1 MDIPMELQNKIAI
14 VTGGSRGIGLAVVEA
29 FLREGA
35 SVVLCASRQETAE
48 KAVAGIKEKDSD
60 AKVEGIW
67 PNLSDY
73 ADVKAAFD
81 AVAEKYGRIDILV
94 NNAGVSEST
103 PFANYTEEVFDR
115 VMDLNVKG
123 VYNCSKAVSDHMV
136 AQGAGVIL
144 NTSSM
149 VSRYGQPA
157 GIAYPTSKF
166 AVNGFTL
173 SLARELA
180 PKGVRVNAVAPGITE
195 TDMVKALPEQVIG
208 PMIQSIPLR
217 RIGKPED
224 IANALVF
231 LASDKASYITGVVL
245 SVDGLART

>member
-1 MDIPMELQNKIAI
+1 MELQNKVAI
-14 VTGGSRGIGLAVVEA
+14 VTGGSRGIGLAIVEA
-29 FLREGA
+29 FLKEGA
-35 SVVLCASRQETAE
+35 VVVLCASRKETADR
-48 KAVAGIKEKDSD
+48 AVDGIKGADPQ
-60 AKVEGIW
+60 AKVEGIY
-67 PNLSDY
+67 PDLSDY
-73 ADVKAAFD
+73 ASVKAAFD
-81 AVAEKYGRIDILV
+81 AVKEKYGRIDVLV

-103 PFANYTEEVFDR
+103 PFLNYTEETFDK

-123 VYNCSKAVSDHMV
+123 VYNCSRAVSDQMV
-136 AQGAGVIL
+136 KQGSGCIL
-144 NTSSM
+144 NVSSM

-195 TDMVKALPEQVIG
+195 TDMVKALPKQVIE
-208 PMIQSIPLR
+208 PMINSIPMR
-217 RIGKPED
+217 RMGKPED
-224 IANALVF
+224 IANAMVF